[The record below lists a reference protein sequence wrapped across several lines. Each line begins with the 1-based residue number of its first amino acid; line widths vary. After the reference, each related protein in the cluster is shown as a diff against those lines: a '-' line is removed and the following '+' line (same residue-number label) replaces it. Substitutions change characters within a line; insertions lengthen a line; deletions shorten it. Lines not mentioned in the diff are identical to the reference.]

1 MADAADNNGAN
12 GGAGENP
19 EEEEEALVEGMGA
32 LALEQPQEDLA
43 QLTRVFLKLRTTG
56 VRK

>member
-32 LALEQPQEDLA
+32 LALKQPQEDLA

>member
-1 MADAADNNGAN
+1 MADAADNNGAG

-19 EEEEEALVEGMGA
+19 EEELEALADDIEA
-32 LALEQPQEDLA
+32 LDLEQPQDIAELP
-43 QLTRVFLKLRTTG
+43 RVFLKLRTTG